1 MKDVDEKGDDVVE
14 TEKGKEVLELTLD
27 ARLGGG
33 EEGSNN
39 SSYHAYP
46 RPLACYQDVFSNKNL
61 FMETLEKLHSVMKTK
76 FMIPIIGGK
85 ELDLHRLFVEVT
97 SRGGFDKVVG
107 EKRWREVT
115 NVFNFPSTATNASF
129 VLRKYYI
136 SLLHH
141 YEQIYFFEVK
151 GWSSLPNAL
160 CTPIQCKNMA
170 EHALPYAES
179 YAAAKR
185 RKSSG
190 DAASIGATLP
200 MNQSVVGVIDG
211 KFEDGYFVTVTV
223 GSTTFK
229 GVLFHAMESSVIR
242 GLPVFS
248 GAPGRGSSRLIRH
261 RRRRKKLSSWI
272 RRIQNQTRSGYNFF
286 FAEQHARLKLLHP
299 GKVREISKTIGDL
312 WNNLTEAERAV
323 YQERGLKDKQRY
335 QTEMAVY
342 KERRAGMIISNA
354 MPIQQR
360 PLGLGI
366 GNVSGHTKMEVEEGG
381 SPFSNHEESGSED
394 GTDIDEEKSDE
405 ESELQT
411 STEAGEAAVQSSNI
425 ELHLSGEGEAFKM
438 HSTKEA
444 GTGDEQEIPVS
455 GELELPVMA
464 VETSTSKQKI
474 EDA

>member
-107 EKRWREVT
+107 EKRWRSYQRFQLSIHCYKCIICPT
-115 NVFNFPSTATNASF
+115 H
-129 VLRKYYI
+129 KYYI

-141 YEQIYFFEVK
+141 YEQIYFFEAK

-185 RKSSG
+185 RKASG

-200 MNQSVVGVIDG
+200 VNQSVVGVIDG

-261 RRRRKKLSSWI
+261 RRRRKKLSSVDPTHPKP
-272 RRIQNQTRSGYNFF
+272 NRSGYNFF

-405 ESELQT
+405 ESELHT

-444 GTGDEQEIPVS
+444 GTGDELEIPVS